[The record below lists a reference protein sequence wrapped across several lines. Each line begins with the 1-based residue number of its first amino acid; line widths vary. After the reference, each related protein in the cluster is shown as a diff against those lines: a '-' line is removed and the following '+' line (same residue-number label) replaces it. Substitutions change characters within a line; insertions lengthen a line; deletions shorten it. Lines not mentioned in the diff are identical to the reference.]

1 MVEVPVKLYMEKV
14 LKASRQAL
22 RAMSQLSSEAK
33 NTVLK
38 TVADRLAEQ
47 EKSVLEANERDV
59 KAVGKSLEGENKDR
73 VKEAVD
79 RVRLSTDEIK
89 AMIDT
94 LRRVADLPDPV
105 GEVTSME
112 QRPNGMQ
119 VSRVRA
125 PIGVIG
131 VISEFGPLVMMESV
145 ALCMKAGNVC
155 VYRGGPEWLQTT
167 AMLASFWCEAAASAG
182 VPEGGL
188 TFIQRPEKE
197 AAVEMFRQP
206 KWIDAVIV
214 KGNPS
219 LRKAVVEQSRIPIL
233 CHDGGVSILYIDG
246 EADLPLAQN
255 IVVSS
260 KVQQPAAA
268 NSIDTLLVHQAT
280 ARPLVPALIR
290 RLLDEFK
297 VEVRGCAKTVS
308 LIGAQSFTSYK
319 VVQEATEEDWTQQ
332 WLSPMLA
339 IRVVDSFDDALNHL
353 SQYGPVHTAGIV
365 TRDYANAMRFSREAD
380 AAAVMVNAST
390 RLHDGE
396 EFGLGGQIG
405 VGTGRTHARG
415 PISLQQLTCEK
426 YVVLG
431 TGQLRHPHPVPDT
444 YEDAIMLKRPG

>member
-14 LKASRQAL
+14 LKSSRQAL

-47 EKSVLEANERDV
+47 EESVLEANERDV

-79 RVRLSTDEIK
+79 RVRLSADAIK

-94 LRRVADLPDPV
+94 LRRVADLSDPV

-131 VISEFGPLVMMESV
+131 VISDFGPMVMMESV

-167 AMLASFWCEAAASAG
+167 SMLASFWCEAAASAG
-182 VPEGGL
+182 VPENGL

-405 VGTGRTHARG
+405 VGTGRAHARG

>member
-22 RAMSQLSSEAK
+22 RSMSQLSSEAR

-47 EKSVLEANERDV
+47 EASVLEANERDV

-167 AMLASFWCEAAASAG
+167 AMLASFWCEAAARRRCAG
-182 VPEGGL
+182 RRLDV
-188 TFIQRPEKE
+188 
-197 AAVEMFRQP
+197 
-206 KWIDAVIV
+206 
-214 KGNPS
+214 
-219 LRKAVVEQSRIPIL
+219 
-233 CHDGGVSILYIDG
+233 H
-246 EADLPLAQN
+246 
-255 IVVSS
+255 
-260 KVQQPAAA
+260 PAAREGSRRR
-268 NSIDTLLVHQAT
+268 N
-280 ARPLVPALIR
+280 VPATEMDR
-290 RLLDEFK
+290 CGHRE
-297 VEVRGCAKTVS
+297 G
-308 LIGAQSFTSYK
+308 QSFLEKGRRRTK
-319 VVQEATEEDWTQQ
+319 
-332 WLSPMLA
+332 P
-339 IRVVDSFDDALNHL
+339 
-353 SQYGPVHTAGIV
+353 HT
-365 TRDYANAMRFSREAD
+365 
-380 AAAVMVNAST
+380 
-390 RLHDGE
+390 H
-396 EFGLGGQIG
+396 
-405 VGTGRTHARG
+405 
-415 PISLQQLTCEK
+415 SL
-426 YVVLG
+426 
-431 TGQLRHPHPVPDT
+431 P
-444 YEDAIMLKRPG
+444 